1 MTSTPSGDVVIDKDL
16 CDIMLQPV
24 REVRGAR
31 KRQKNKDLD
40 PGNQC
45 IMGKVFLEAINSE
58 KERKKKESAR
68 SAEDKK
74 WKLKEKKKK
83 ERKKG
88 SRERTNK

>member
-1 MTSTPSGDVVIDKDL
+1 MTKTFVTL
-16 CDIMLQPV
+16 CCNPRL
-24 REVRGAR
+24 EVRGAR

-45 IMGKVFLEAINSE
+45 VMGKVFLEAINSE

-74 WKLKEKKKK
+74 WKLEEKKKK